1 QSVLTQPPSAS
12 GTPGQRVT
20 ISCSGS
26 SSNIG
31 SNYVDWYQQ
40 LPGTAPKLLIYRNN
54 QRPSGVPD
62 RFSGSK
68 SGTSASLAISGL
80 RSEDEAD
87 YYCAAWDDSLGTVFG
102 GGTKLEIKRTVA
114 APSVF
119 IFPPS
124 DEQLKSGTASVVCLL
139 NNFYPREAKV
149 QWKVDNALQ
158 SGNSQESVTEQ
169 DSKDST
175 YSLSSTLTLS
185 KADYEKHKVYACEV
199 THQGLSSP
207 VTKSFN
213 RGECIDAAAAASFLE
228 QKLISEE
235 DLNSAVDHHHHHH

>member
-1 QSVLTQPPSAS
+1 DIQMTQSPASLSAS
-12 GTPGQRVT
+12 VGETVT
-20 ISCSGS
+20 ITCRASG
-26 SSNIG
+26 NIH
-31 SNYVDWYQQ
+31 SYLAWYQQ
-40 LPGTAPKLLIYRNN
+40 KQGKSPQLLVYYAETLAD
-54 QRPSGVPD
+54 GVPS
-62 RFSGSK
+62 RFSGRG
-68 SGTSASLAISGL
+68 SGTQYSLKINSL
-80 RSEDEAD
+80 QPEDFGS
-87 YYCAAWDDSLGTVFG
+87 YFCQQFWTTPYTFG
-102 GGTKLEIKRTVA
+102 GGTKVEIKRTVA

-213 RGECIDAAAAASFLE
+213 RGEC
-228 QKLISEE
+228 
-235 DLNSAVDHHHHHH
+235 

>member
-1 QSVLTQPPSAS
+1 DIVLIQSPAIMSAS
-12 GTPGQRVT
+12 PGEKVT
-20 ISCSGS
+20 ITCSAS
-26 SSNIG
+26 SSV
-31 SNYVDWYQQ
+31 SYMHWFQQ
-40 LPGTAPKLLIYRNN
+40 KPGTSPKLWIYSTSNLA
-54 QRPSGVPD
+54 SGVPA
-62 RFSGSK
+62 RFSGSG
-68 SGTSASLAISGL
+68 SGTSYSLTIS
-80 RSEDEAD
+80 RMEAEDAAT
-87 YYCAAWDDSLGTVFG
+87 YYCQQRSSYPLTFG
-102 GGTKLEIKRTVA
+102 AGTKLEIKRTVA

-199 THQGLSSP
+199 THQGLSLP

-213 RGECIDAAAAASFLE
+213 RGEC
-228 QKLISEE
+228 
-235 DLNSAVDHHHHHH
+235 

>member
-1 QSVLTQPPSAS
+1 DIQMTQSPSFLSAS
-12 GTPGQRVT
+12 VGDRVT
-20 ISCSGS
+20 ITCKASQNVADRVVWHQQKPGKAPKALIYS
-26 SSNIG
+26 SSHR
-31 SNYVDWYQQ
+31 Y
-40 LPGTAPKLLIYRNN
+40 K
-54 QRPSGVPD
+54 GVPS
-62 RFSGSK
+62 RFSGSG
-68 SGTSASLAISGL
+68 SGTEFTLTISSLQP
-80 RSEDEAD
+80 EDFAT
-87 YYCAAWDDSLGTVFG
+87 YFCQQFKSYPLTFG
-102 GGTKLEIKRTVA
+102 QGTKLEIKRTVA

-213 RGECIDAAAAASFLE
+213 RGEC
-228 QKLISEE
+228 
-235 DLNSAVDHHHHHH
+235 

>member
-1 QSVLTQPPSAS
+1 DIQMTQSPSAMS
-12 GTPGQRVT
+12 ASVGDRVT
-20 ISCSGS
+20 ITCRASQG
-26 SSNIG
+26 I
-31 SNYVDWYQQ
+31 SNYFAWFQQ
-40 LPGTAPKLLIYRNN
+40 KPGKVPKRLIYAASSL
-54 QRPSGVPD
+54 QSGVPS
-62 RFSGSK
+62 RFSGSG
-68 SGTSASLAISGL
+68 SGTEFTLTISNL
-80 RSEDEAD
+80 QPEDFAT
-87 YYCAAWDDSLGTVFG
+87 YYCLQHSYYPYTFG
-102 GGTKLEIKRTVA
+102 QGTKLEIKRTVA

-213 RGECIDAAAAASFLE
+213 RGEC
-228 QKLISEE
+228 
-235 DLNSAVDHHHHHH
+235 

>member
-1 QSVLTQPPSAS
+1 EIVMTQSPATLSVS
-12 GTPGQRVT
+12 PGERAT
-20 ISCSGS
+20 LSCSVSSSIS
-26 SSNIG
+26 SSNLH
-31 SNYVDWYQQ
+31 WYQQ
-40 LPGTAPKLLIYRNN
+40 KPGQAPRPWIYGTSNLA
-54 QRPSGVPD
+54 SGIPA
-62 RFSGSK
+62 RFSGSG
-68 SGTSASLAISGL
+68 SGTEFTLTIS
-80 RSEDEAD
+80 SVQAEDFAV
-87 YYCAAWDDSLGTVFG
+87 YYCQQWSSYPLTFG
-102 GGTKLEIKRTVA
+102 QGTKLEIKRTVA

-213 RGECIDAAAAASFLE
+213 RGEC
-228 QKLISEE
+228 
-235 DLNSAVDHHHHHH
+235 

>member
-1 QSVLTQPPSAS
+1 AIQMTQSPSSLSAS
-12 GTPGQRVT
+12 VGDRVT
-20 ISCSGS
+20 ITCHGS
-26 SSNIG
+26 YWL
-31 SNYVDWYQQ
+31 SNYLAWYQQ
-40 LPGTAPKLLIYRNN
+40 KPGKAPKLLIYDGKEREH
-54 QRPSGVPD
+54 GVPS
-62 RFSGSK
+62 RFSGSG
-68 SGTSASLAISGL
+68 SHEDYTLTISSLQP
-80 RSEDEAD
+80 EDFAT
-87 YYCAAWDDSLGTVFG
+87 YYCQQYRYHPYTFG
-102 GGTKLEIKRTVA
+102 QGTKLEIKRTVA

-213 RGECIDAAAAASFLE
+213 RGE
-228 QKLISEE
+228 
-235 DLNSAVDHHHHHH
+235 